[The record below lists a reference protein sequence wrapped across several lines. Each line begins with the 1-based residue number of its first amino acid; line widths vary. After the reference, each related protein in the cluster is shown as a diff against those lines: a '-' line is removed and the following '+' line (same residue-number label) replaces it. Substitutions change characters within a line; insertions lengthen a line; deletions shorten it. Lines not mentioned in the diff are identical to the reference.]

1 MTSLTRAVNSL
12 LAAVSSWCC
21 EEAAAAN
28 GTETEQETEQLEEVE
43 EHDHTA
49 AANCTETEE
58 LQEVE
63 EHDHTFRGAPQDG
76 FGPELWGITLEQL
89 EEIHGAVPRYYTM
102 RDVVEHFVKPKTAR
116 TGTGYA
122 PKLFLTLS

>member
-12 LAAVSSWCC
+12 LAAVSPWCC

-28 GTETEQETEQLEEVE
+28 GTETE
-43 EHDHTA
+43 
-49 AANCTETEE
+49 E
-58 LQEVE
+58 LQGVE

-89 EEIHGAVPRYYTM
+89 EEINGAVPRNYTM

>member
-21 EEAAAAN
+21 EAAAAN
-28 GTETEQETEQLEEVE
+28 DTDTEGLE
-43 EHDHTA
+43 
-49 AANCTETEE
+49 
-58 LQEVE
+58 EVE

-76 FGPELWGITLEQL
+76 LGPELWGITLEQL
-89 EEIHGAVPRYYTM
+89 EAINDSVPRHYTM

-116 TGTGYA
+116 TGIGYA
-122 PKLFLTLS
+122 PKLFLILS

>member
-1 MTSLTRAVNSL
+1 MPMTSLTRAVNSL
-12 LAAVSSWCC
+12 LAAVSPWCC

-28 GTETEQETEQLEEVE
+28 GTETEEPEK
-43 EHDHTA
+43 
-49 AANCTETEE
+49 
-58 LQEVE
+58 VE

-89 EEIHGAVPRYYTM
+89 EAINEAVPHHYTM

-116 TGTGYA
+116 TGRGCA
-122 PKLFLTLS
+122 PKLFLTSS

>member
-12 LAAVSSWCC
+12 LAAVSPCC
-21 EEAAAAN
+21 GAAAAAN
-28 GTETEQETEQLEEVE
+28 STETEKIE
-43 EHDHTA
+43 
-49 AANCTETEE
+49 
-58 LQEVE
+58 EVE

-89 EEIHGAVPRYYTM
+89 EAINDSVPRHYTM
-102 RDVVEHFVKPKTAR
+102 RDVVEHFVKPKTKG

>member
-1 MTSLTRAVNSL
+1 MPMTSLTRAVNSL

-21 EEAAAAN
+21 EAAAAN
-28 GTETEQETEQLEEVE
+28 GTETEEEVE
-43 EHDHTA
+43 ED
-49 AANCTETEE
+49 
-58 LQEVE
+58 
-63 EHDHTFRGAPQDG
+63 DHTFRGAPQDG

-89 EEIHGAVPRYYTM
+89 EEVNEAVPRNYTM